1 MLFLKNGKGY
11 FGGYK
16 SGMLSPVIVGKFI
29 ASSGPPLHA
38 ILPGVFNQTGGWRI
52 PIRALHIIGKK
63 VLSMTNSFRIKDNGE
78 RTCSTGKC

>member
-1 MLFLKNGKGY
+1 MLFLKNGKGCW
-11 FGGYK
+11 GYK
-16 SGMLSPVIVGKFI
+16 SEILSPVIVGKFI
-29 ASSGPPLHA
+29 ASSGPPLHT
-38 ILPGVFNQTGGWRI
+38 ILPGVFNQTGARRI